1 MGRLE
6 ETSLLYDL
14 ASTQPATGK
23 YHGGGEYGK
32 HVFDELLRRR
42 DSERVHVYWD
52 PNRWLD
58 PKVERCLKQEDVT
71 VHAAQDQEE
80 LQTLVDDVQFDRFY
94 SPLPY
99 DLQGLDLEETVFICT
114 IHGLRPIE
122 MPTDRYEYK
131 YREGI
136 RGWGKYAAKQ
146 FFSSKY
152 VVRQREKFRGLL
164 DLPAKEKVVV
174 TPSEHTKYSLL
185 SEFSSLEPSSV
196 RVLYSPNTS
205 EPPDDME
212 GGPLETMKVDE
223 GEYFLFVSAGRWVKN
238 AYRAL
243 SALDELYQD
252 RSSQLPERVL
262 ALGAEGK
269 AYFKDFQCAH
279 RFEQLGYVER
289 STLEALYRDAS
300 ALIYP
305 TLNEGFGYPPLEAM
319 KYGTPV
325 LCSGTTSLHEVCG
338 DAALYFDPYSVR
350 EMKGRFLRYCE
361 DATLRRTLSDRGEEQ
376 YQKMKTRQDEMLEE
390 LCDLILGASDVE

>member
-32 HVFDELLRRR
+32 HVFEELLRRR
-42 DSERVHVYWD
+42 GSHHVHAYWD
-52 PNRWLD
+52 PDRWLD
-58 PKVERCLKQEDVT
+58 PRIETLLE
-71 VHAAQDQEE
+71 QEE
-80 LQTLVDDVQFDRFY
+80 IPIHEVRDKEALQRLIEDVQFDRFY

-99 DLQGLDLEETVFICT
+99 DLQGLDLGGTTFLCT

-122 MPTDRYEYK
+122 MPTDWYEYK

-136 RGWGKYAAKQ
+136 RGWGKYVAKQ
-146 FFSSKY
+146 LFSSRY
-152 VVRQREKFRGLL
+152 VARQRKRFSALL
-164 DLPAKEKVVV
+164 DLSAKEKVFVA
-174 TPSEHTKYSLL
+174 PSKHTKYSLL
-185 SEFSSLEPSSV
+185 SEFPSLEPSLV
-196 RVLYSPNTS
+196 HVLYSPNTS
-205 EPPDDME
+205 GPADDMD
-212 GGPLETMKVDE
+212 GGHLEAVGVGE
-223 GEYFLFVSAGRWVKN
+223 GEYFLFVNAGRWIKN

-243 SALDELYQD
+243 LALDELYQD
-252 RSSQLPERVL
+252 RGSQLPESVVV
-262 ALGAEGK
+262 LGAEDER
-269 AYFKDFQCAH
+269 YFKDFRCTH

-289 STLEALYRDAS
+289 STLEVLYRDAY

-325 LCSGTTSLHEVCG
+325 LCSGTTSLPEVCG
-338 DAALYFDPYSVR
+338 GAALYFDPYSIK

-361 DATLRRTLSDRGEEQ
+361 DAALQRALSDRGAER
-376 YQKMKTRQDEMLEE
+376 YQLMKTRQDEMLKE
-390 LCDLILGASDVE
+390 LCDLILGASNVE

>member
-1 MGRLE
+1 MGRVE

-14 ASTQPATGK
+14 TSTQPVTGK

-32 HVFDELLRRR
+32 HVLDGLLRRR
-42 DSERVHVYWD
+42 GSEQVHVHWD
-52 PNRWLD
+52 PNRWID
-58 PKVERCLKQEDVT
+58 PRIETLLEREDIT
-71 VHAAQDQEE
+71 VHATHDQED
-80 LQTLVDDVQFDRFY
+80 LQTLLDERQFDRFY
-94 SPLPY
+94 TPLPY
-99 DLQGLDLEETVFICT
+99 DFQGLNLGETVFICT

-122 MPTDRYEYK
+122 MPTDRYECK

-136 RGWGKYAAKQ
+136 RGWGKYVAKQ
-146 FFSSKY
+146 LFSSRY
-152 VVRQREKFRGLL
+152 VARQRKKFSALF
-164 DLPAKEKVVV
+164 DLPAKKKVFVA
-174 TPSEHTKYSLL
+174 PSKHTKYSLL

-205 EPPDDME
+205 EPPADME
-212 GGPLETMKVDE
+212 GGSLETMKVDE

-243 SALDELYQD
+243 SALDELY
-252 RSSQLPERVL
+252 RERRSQLPERVV
-262 ALGAEGK
+262 ALGAEGE

-289 STLEALYRDAS
+289 STLEALYRDAA

-338 DAALYFDPYSVR
+338 DAALYFDPYSIR
-350 EMKGRFLRYCE
+350 EMKGRFLRYCK
-361 DATLRRTLSDRGEEQ
+361 DAALRRTLSDRGAER
-376 YQKMKTRQDEMLEE
+376 YQQMKARQDEMLEE
-390 LCDLILGASDVE
+390 LCDLILGASNVE

>member
-1 MGRLE
+1 MGSVE
-6 ETSLLYDL
+6 KISLLYDL
-14 ASTQPATGK
+14 TSTQPATGK

-32 HVFDELLRRR
+32 RVFDALLRRR
-42 DSERVHVYWD
+42 DSEQVHVYWD

-58 PKVERCLKQEDVT
+58 PKIERCLEQEDVT
-71 VHAAQDQEE
+71 VHAIQDQED
-80 LQTLVDDVQFDRFY
+80 LQTLLDDEQFDRFY

-99 DLQGLDLEETVFICT
+99 NFQGLDLGGMVFICT

-136 RGWGKYAAKQ
+136 RGWGKYVAKRL
-146 FFSSKY
+146 FSSRY
-152 VVRQREKFRGLL
+152 VARQRKSFSALL
-164 DLPAKEKVVV
+164 DLSAKKKVFVV
-174 TPSEHTKYSLL
+174 PSKHTKYSLL
-185 SEFSSLEPSSV
+185 SEFPSLESSLV

-205 EPPDDME
+205 EPTNEVD
-212 GGPLETMKVDE
+212 GSPLEKMEVDK

-252 RSSQLPERVL
+252 RSSQLPESVV
-262 ALGAEGK
+262 ALGAEEET
-269 AYFKDFQCAH
+269 YFEDFRCAH

-289 STLEALYRDAS
+289 STLETLYRDAS

-338 DAALYFDPYSVR
+338 DAALYFDPYSIR

-361 DATLRRTLSDRGEEQ
+361 DAALRRTLSDRGGARYEH
-376 YQKMKTRQDEMLEE
+376 MKNQQDEMLAE
-390 LCDLILGASDVE
+390 LCDLILGASNVE

>member
-1 MGRLE
+1 MGRVE

-14 ASTQPATGK
+14 ASTQPSTGK

-32 HVFDELLRRR
+32 HVFDALLRRR
-42 DSERVHVYWD
+42 DTQQVHAYWD
-52 PNRWLD
+52 PDRWLD
-58 PKVERCLKQEDVT
+58 PKVENLLE
-71 VHAAQDQEE
+71 QEE
-80 LQTLVDDVQFDRFY
+80 IAVHEVRNQKTLQDLLDDAQIDRFY

-99 DLQGLDLEETVFICT
+99 DLQGLDLGGTTFICT

-136 RGWGKYAAKQ
+136 RGWGKYVAKQ
-146 FFSSKY
+146 LFSSRY
-152 VVRQREKFRGLL
+152 VARQRKRFSALL
-164 DLPAKEKVVV
+164 DLPAKEKVFVA
-174 TPSEHTKYSLL
+174 PSEHTKYSLL
-185 SEFSSLEPSSV
+185 SEFSALDSSSV

-205 EPPDDME
+205 ESAGDVRGE
-212 GGPLETMKVDE
+212 HLEPVGVDE

-243 SALDELYQD
+243 SALDDLYRD
-252 RSSQLPERVL
+252 RGKQLPESVV
-262 ALGAEGK
+262 ALGAEGEG
-269 AYFKDFQCAH
+269 YFKDFRSAD
-279 RFEQLGYVER
+279 RFKQLGYVER

-325 LCSGTTSLHEVCG
+325 LCSGITSLHEVCG
-338 DAALYFDPYSVR
+338 DAALYFDPYSIK

-361 DATLRRTLSDRGEEQ
+361 DETLQRTLSDRGEER
-376 YQKMKTRQDEMLEE
+376 YQLMKTRQDEMLDE
-390 LCDLILGASDVE
+390 LCDLILGASNVE

>member
-1 MGRLE
+1 MGRVE

-32 HVFDELLRRR
+32 HVFEELLRRQG
-42 DSERVHVYWD
+42 SEQVHAYWD
-52 PNRWLD
+52 PDRWLD
-58 PKVERCLKQEDVT
+58 PKVETLLAQEEVT
-71 VHAAQDQEE
+71 VHEVRDRQA
-80 LQTLVDDVQFDRFY
+80 LQILLEDVQFDRFY

-99 DLQGLDLEETVFICT
+99 DLQGLDLGGTVFICT

-146 FFSSKY
+146 LFSSRY
-152 VVRQREKFRGLL
+152 VERQRRRFSALL
-164 DLPAKEKVVV
+164 DLPAKEKVFVA
-174 TPSEHTKYSLL
+174 PSEHTKYSLL
-185 SEFSSLEPSSV
+185 SEFSDLDPSSV

-205 EPPDDME
+205 ESAYDV
-212 GGPLETMKVDE
+212 GGEHLETVGVDE
-223 GEYFLFVSAGRWVKN
+223 DEYFLFVNAGRWVKN

-243 SALDELYQD
+243 SALDELYRD
-252 RSSQLPERVL
+252 RSSQLPESVV
-262 ALGAEGK
+262 ALGAEGET
-269 AYFKDFQCAH
+269 YFKDFQCAH
-279 RFEQLGYVER
+279 RFKPLGYVER
-289 STLEALYRDAS
+289 STLEALYRDAF

-338 DAALYFDPYSVR
+338 DAVLYFDPYSIK

-361 DATLRRTLSDRGEEQ
+361 DAALRRTLSDRGAER
-376 YQKMKTRQDEMLEE
+376 YQKMKTRQDEMLAE
-390 LCDLILGASDVE
+390 LCDLILGASNGE